1 MALEVIDGGIASP
14 RGFLAAGLHCGIKK
28 SGRRDLSVIVSDRP
42 ASAVGAFTTNLV
54 KAAPVTLTEGLLNSN
69 PMLQAVVI
77 NSGNANAMTGERG
90 MADAESM
97 ALSASESLGMA
108 PGMVAVASTGVIGR
122 YMPRENV
129 LGGIRTAGG
138 LLAHGGAASADA
150 AEGIMTTDT
159 FFKQIA
165 VRTVLSDGTV
175 ILVTGMAKGSG
186 MIAPEMRLNHATMLC
201 FITTDACVAPE
212 TLSRLFLP
220 SLDKSFN
227 MINVDGDQS
236 TNDMV
241 LVLANGA
248 AGNVPFDEDPA
259 FSEALEFVCTSL
271 AKLIVKDGEGATKL
285 FEVTVTG
292 AVSEAE
298 GRSAAI
304 SVVRSNLVKAAI
316 FGCDPNFGRI
326 AAALG
331 HAGCCLDMGRLDV
344 GLASENGSAMIIESG
359 LPVGMSD
366 PAGLANARRIL
377 QSPELNITIDL
388 GLGSGTARAW
398 GCDLTYDYVKI
409 NAEYTT

>member
-1 MALEVIDGGIASP
+1 VAFEVIDGGITSP
-14 RGFLAAGLHCGIKK
+14 KGFLAAGVHCGVKK
-28 SGRRDLSVIVSDRP
+28 SGRKDLSLLVSEKP
-42 ASAVGAFTTNLV
+42 AAAVGAFTTNLV
-54 KAAPVTLTEGLLNSN
+54 KAAPLTLTEGLLNSA
-69 PMLQAVVI
+69 PELQAVVI
-77 NSGNANAMTGERG
+77 NSGNANAMTGEQG

-97 ALSASESLGMA
+97 ELAAAKALGIA
-108 PGMVAVASTGVIGR
+108 PGLVAVASTGVIGR
-122 YMPRENV
+122 YMPMELI
-129 LGGIRTAGG
+129 LGGIKCAGR
-138 LLAHGGAASADA
+138 LLARSTAASADA

-159 FFKQIA
+159 FHKEVA
-165 VRTVLSDGTV
+165 VRTILTDGTV
-175 ILVTGMAKGSG
+175 VTVAGMAKGSG
-186 MIAPEMRLNHATMLC
+186 MIAPAMKLNHATMLC
-201 FITTDACVAPE
+201 FITTDACVSPG
-212 TLSRLFLP
+212 TLARLFGS

-248 AGNVPFDEDPA
+248 AGNEPFEQDAA
-259 FSEALEFVCTSL
+259 FAEALEFVCTSL
-271 AKLIVKDGEGATKL
+271 AKQIVKDGEGATKL
-285 FEVTVTG
+285 FEVVVTG
-292 AVSEAE
+292 AASEEE

-331 HAGCCLDMGRLDV
+331 RAGCALDLGRLDV
-344 GLASENGSAMIIESG
+344 GLTSEKGSAMIIENG
-359 LPVGMSD
+359 LPSGMSD
-366 PAGLANARRIL
+366 PASIEKARRIL

-388 GLGSGTARAW
+388 GLGSHTARAW